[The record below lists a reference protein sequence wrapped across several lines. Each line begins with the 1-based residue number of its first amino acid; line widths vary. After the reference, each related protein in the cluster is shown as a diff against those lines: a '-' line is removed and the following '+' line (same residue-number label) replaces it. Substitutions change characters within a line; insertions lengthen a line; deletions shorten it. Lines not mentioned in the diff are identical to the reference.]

1 MGMRIQC
8 AQCHNHPFDRWTMD
22 DYYSFAAFFAQIGR
36 KAGADPR
43 ETIVFNAGGG
53 EVNHLVGGRAM
64 PPKFLGGAAPDVTGT
79 RSPRS
84 AGRVA
89 RVAREPVLR
98 QEPGQHRVGPLSSA
112 AASSTKSMMCA
123 SAIRP

>member
-36 KAGADPR
+36 KPGADPR
-43 ETIVFNAGGG
+43 ETIVFNVGRRRSESPGRRPGDAAEVSRRRGAGLHGP
-53 EVNHLVGGRAM
+53 R
-64 PPKFLGGAAPDVTGT
+64 P
-79 RSPRS
+79 PRS
-84 AGRVA
+84 AGRMA
-89 RVAREPVLR
+89 GVARESVLR

-112 AASSTKSMMCA
+112 AASSTRSMMCG